1 MRKFFSFCAFFT
13 ALAFLFLS
21 GCASG
26 VPEDTS
32 AEWSDTVPETDSPG
46 FVITAEALGSY
57 FIVRSEE
64 APDDVVDAVIS
75 LRNAL
80 ANINSDIGI
89 KTDYYKEG
97 FPMFEIGEFEILVG
111 AVEREE
117 SIKFQET
124 LKRDDYGY
132 RMVGSKLVISGGN
145 SASTVSA
152 VNRFMRE
159 VVKQY
164 SEGDEVFYSES
175 MDYFSPGYYD
185 IMNLT
190 IAGVPV
196 EQYRIVYPERG
207 SLGESDIA
215 SMISSR
221 IYEATGY
228 AVKTVSD
235 NLPAEDGV
243 REILVG
249 DTNRYPNSSS
259 SCEPGRSKIVYDG
272 TSIRICGVDSQGLG
286 VAARKLTAPLEEV
299 FSMKSYDLEVSAETT
314 AEYDSSGLSSMSF
327 NVLVSN
333 ATAERKARVIQIVR
347 NYMPD
352 TVGFQEVSPDWMT
365 TLTGGLGDVYG
376 YVGQGRDGGTKGEH
390 NPIFYKK
397 SVFNLIESGTRWLSD
412 TPSTVSKYSES
423 SLNRIWTYALLER
436 KSDGTRI
443 MVVNTHFDH
452 KSSVAREKQSL
463 VLSAF
468 LKDYLTYPL
477 IVTGDFNAKSS
488 TTEYST
494 IIKTGLKDSSYAASP
509 SERVATFTNYGSSNS
524 IIDFVF
530 INPKTIDAKSYRV
543 CNEIINGDYPSDHH
557 PVFVE
562 YSVTG

>member
-1 MRKFFSFCAFFT
+1 M
-13 ALAFLFLS
+13 
-21 GCASG
+21 
-26 VPEDTS
+26 
-32 AEWSDTVPETDSPG
+32 
-46 FVITAEALGSY
+46 
-57 FIVRSEE
+57 
-64 APDDVVDAVIS
+64 
-75 LRNAL
+75 
-80 ANINSDIGI
+80 
-89 KTDYYKEG
+89 
-97 FPMFEIGEFEILVG
+97 
-111 AVEREE
+111 
-117 SIKFQET
+117 
-124 LKRDDYGY
+124 
-132 RMVGSKLVISGGN
+132 
-145 SASTVSA
+145 
-152 VNRFMRE
+152 
-159 VVKQY
+159 
-164 SEGDEVFYSES
+164 
-175 MDYFSPGYYD
+175 
-185 IMNLT
+185 
-190 IAGVPV
+190 
-196 EQYRIVYPERG
+196 
-207 SLGESDIA
+207 
-215 SMISSR
+215 
-221 IYEATGY
+221 
-228 AVKTVSD
+228 
-235 NLPAEDGV
+235 
-243 REILVG
+243 
-249 DTNRYPNSSS
+249 
-259 SCEPGRSKIVYDG
+259 
-272 TSIRICGVDSQGLG
+272 
-286 VAARKLTAPLEEV
+286 
-299 FSMKSYDLEVSAETT
+299 
-314 AEYDSSGLSSMSF
+314 
-327 NVLVSN
+327 
-333 ATAERKARVIQIVR
+333 
-347 NYMPD
+347 
-352 TVGFQEVSPDWMT
+352 
-365 TLTGGLGDVYG
+365 TGGLGDVYG

-543 CNEIINGDYPSDHH
+543 CNEMINGDYPSDHH